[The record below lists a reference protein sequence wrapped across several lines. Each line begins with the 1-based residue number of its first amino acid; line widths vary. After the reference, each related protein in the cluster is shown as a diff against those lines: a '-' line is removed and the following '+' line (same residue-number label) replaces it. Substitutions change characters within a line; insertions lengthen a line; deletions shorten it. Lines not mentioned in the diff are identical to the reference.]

1 MRNRTGVLS
10 LLCALAI
17 ITFLDRLCIS
27 VAGPRMQTDLHLS
40 AVQWGWILG
49 AFVLAYG
56 IFEIPSGALG
66 DRYGHPRMLVR
77 IVLWW
82 SLFTSLTGAARGLTQ
97 LLATRFLF
105 GLGEAGA
112 YPNMSGVI
120 VRWFE
125 PAGRARAQSFIW
137 AASRLGGALSPLLV
151 VPLLRW
157 IDWRSTFAVL
167 GVVGLLWVIVWRA
180 CYRDAPLPRSA
191 SLPHPWRR
199 LLGHRQIWLIFVMYG
214 CYSWGSWF
222 FMSWFPVF
230 LVRGCGFSE
239 AEMGIYSSLP
249 FLLGVGGNL
258 TGGYVSDRLVTR
270 YGLKFGRRSVAC
282 ASLAAS
288 SLLVAALAFTRNKAA
303 IVVLSSCGFG
313 VMDLM
318 LPVSWAV
325 CLDIAPRHSG
335 TVTGIMNSA
344 GQLGGFL
351 CTVLFGYLVQ
361 ISGSYHSP
369 LWVISGM
376 LLFSAFLFSK
386 IDPTCELES

>member
-1 MRNRTGVLS
+1 
-10 LLCALAI
+10 
-17 ITFLDRLCIS
+17 
-27 VAGPRMQTDLHLS
+27 
-40 AVQWGWILG
+40 
-49 AFVLAYG
+49 
-56 IFEIPSGALG
+56 
-66 DRYGHPRMLVR
+66 
-77 IVLWW
+77 
-82 SLFTSLTGAARGLTQ
+82 
-97 LLATRFLF
+97 
-105 GLGEAGA
+105 
-112 YPNMSGVI
+112 
-120 VRWFE
+120 
-125 PAGRARAQSFIW
+125 
-137 AASRLGGALSPLLV
+137 
-151 VPLLRW
+151 
-157 IDWRSTFAVL
+157 
-167 GVVGLLWVIVWRA
+167 
-180 CYRDAPLPRSA
+180 
-191 SLPHPWRR
+191 
-199 LLGHRQIWLIFVMYG
+199 MYG

-249 FLLGVGGNL
+249 FLLGVVGNL

-376 LLFSAFLFSK
+376 LLFSAFLSRKSTQLANSK
-386 IDPTCELES
+386 ASRISPSHCAKKSLGPICPPSNQCQSVRAPIRHVARHNGAPGAIGASIVRA

>member
-1 MRNRTGVLS
+1 MRNRNGVLS

-27 VAGPRMQTDLHLS
+27 VAGPRMQAALHLS
-40 AVQWGWILG
+40 PIQWGWILG

-56 IFEIPSGALG
+56 LFEIPSGALG

-82 SLFTSLTGAARGLTQ
+82 SLFTSLTGAVRGFGQ

-105 GLGEAGA
+105 GMGEAGA

-157 IDWRSTFAVL
+157 IDWRYTFAVL
-167 GVVGLLWVIVWRA
+167 GVIGVLWVLFWSA
-180 CYRDAPLPRSA
+180 CYRDAPISRPA
-191 SLPHPWRR
+191 ALPHAWRR
-199 LLGHRQIWLIFVMYG
+199 VLRHRQVWLIFAMYG

-239 AEMGIYSSLP
+239 SEMGIYSSLP
-249 FLLGVGGNL
+249 FLLGVAGNL
-258 TGGYVSDRLVTR
+258 IGGYVSDRLVTR
-270 YGLKFGRRSVAC
+270 YGLKIGRRSVAC

-288 SLLVAALAFTRNKAA
+288 SLLVAALALTRSKPA

-313 VMDLM
+313 IMDLM

-325 CLDIAPRHSG
+325 CLDIAPHRSG

-361 ISGSYHSP
+361 ISGSYRSP
-369 LWVISGM
+369 LWIISGM
-376 LLFSAFLFSK
+376 LLFSAFLFSR
-386 IDPTCELES
+386 IDPTRELD